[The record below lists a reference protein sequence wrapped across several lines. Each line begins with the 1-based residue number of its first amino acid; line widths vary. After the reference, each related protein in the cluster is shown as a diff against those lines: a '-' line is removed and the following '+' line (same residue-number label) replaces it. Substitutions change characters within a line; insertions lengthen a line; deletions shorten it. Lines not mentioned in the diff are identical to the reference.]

1 VAVERFTEWWSAA
14 DSAAIVDRTVDGVE
28 EVKVEPWDSFPL
40 LLDQRGGRLQRG
52 GHRHPRLQ
60 RHRLSQADVWF
71 NFSFTVILFKFVKY
85 V

>member
-1 VAVERFTEWWSAA
+1 MVVGGGQR
-14 DSAAIVDRTVDGVE
+14 RHRRPYCYGVE

-40 LLDQRGGRLQRG
+40 LLDQRGGWLQMG

-71 NFSFTVILFKFVKY
+71 NFSFTLILFKFVKY